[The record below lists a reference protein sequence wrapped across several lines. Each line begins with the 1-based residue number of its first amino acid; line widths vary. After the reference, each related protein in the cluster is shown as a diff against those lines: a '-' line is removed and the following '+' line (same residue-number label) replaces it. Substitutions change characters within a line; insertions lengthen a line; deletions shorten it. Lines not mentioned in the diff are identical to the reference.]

1 MSELVKLTQQLPEA
15 PTAAD
20 TADWYRL
27 GDAVE
32 KHGRHMKRQAVA
44 AEYNSGRNM
53 EAWYREIGLPIGTG
67 KELVGE
73 AKSFGMLQGSD
84 TSDCASS
91 EQLSQAL
98 PTARA
103 AREYAKA
110 EPEVKE
116 IIKEIIRED
125 PEAEIKAAQIRELRE
140 ERERLLNDAL
150 MGRRLMSENE
160 ELKAQLNAL
169 TDNEATQLQEA
180 KRELDMFGQSIMA
193 LAREVDGLSANAFT
207 YNDPTYIEQLH
218 HHICT
223 VAEAFQRRILVS
235 DESAIVDCT
244 VTGVG
249 VS

>member
-1 MSELVKLTQQLPEA
+1 MKLGSDSSLPTN
-15 PTAAD
+15 PTASD

-44 AEYNSGRNM
+44 AEYNSGREM
-53 EAWYREIGLPIGTG
+53 KAWFKLIGQPEPTMRSLLQEAHDLGLTNVATLP
-67 KELVGE
+67 
-73 AKSFGMLQGSD
+73 
-84 TSDCASS
+84 ASP
-91 EQLSQAL
+91 ELSQAL
-98 PTARA
+98 PTQSA

-125 PEAEIKAAQIRELRE
+125 PEVEIKAAQIRELME
-140 ERERLLNDAL
+140 ERERLLTDAL
-150 MGRRLMSENE
+150 MGRRLMAENE
-160 ELKAQLNAL
+160 ELKAQLNTI
-169 TDNEATQLQEA
+169 TDNEATKLQEA

-193 LAREVDGLSANAFT
+193 LAREVDSLSVTAFT
-207 YNDPTYIEQLH
+207 YNDPSYVHQLYH
-218 HHICT
+218 HLCT

-235 DESAIVDCT
+235 DAGTIVDCT
-244 VTGVG
+244 ITGDV

>member
-53 EAWYREIGLPIGTG
+53 AAWYRDNQFSERHGRELLTEARELELIGATAPNPVLS
-67 KELVGE
+67 E
-73 AKSFGMLQGSD
+73 AI
-84 TSDCASS
+84 
-91 EQLSQAL
+91 
-98 PTARA
+98 PTRTA